1 MQFIQFGALTL
12 PLQWLLALISLVG
25 GWVTIRIFKRIHPEL
40 KESLDITVNSLFIWG
55 GVWKFSVII
64 FDFPTVKSQLLAI
77 VYFSGGTKGFFL
89 GMIISVIYLI
99 IKAKKKD
106 LWTPLSEVILLW
118 GTVGN
123 GLYVL
128 LNGYVNEENILTLI
142 AYAFVLI
149 LFLIWLWEKNT
160 ENLQT
165 KAGSILIVYAFVFQ
179 IPNNFNFNDLVLLLL
194 FPLLSIVFNM
204 TAIKKEQL

>member
-1 MQFIQFGALTL
+1 M
-12 PLQWLLALISLVG
+12 
-25 GWVTIRIFKRIHPEL
+25 TIRIFKRIHPEL

-89 GMIISVIYLI
+89 GMMISVIYLI

-142 AYAFVLI
+142 AYAFVLM

-165 KAGSILIVYAFVFQ
+165 KAGSILIIYAFVFQ